1 MNNIYIYIFIMAGV
15 TYLIRAIP
23 LTLIKKKIENNFIKS
38 FLYYIPYVTLS
49 VIIFPSIL
57 HSTKSIYSAIVAFIT
72 AIILAFR
79 KTNMML
85 VAIISCLT
93 VFLLESFIFI

>member
-1 MNNIYIYIFIMAGV
+1 MNNIYVYIFIMAGV

-23 LTLIKKKIENNFIKS
+23 LTLIKKEIKNNFIKS
-38 FLYYIPYVTLS
+38 FLYYVPYVTLS
-49 VIIFPSIL
+49 VIIFPAILYSTNSII
-57 HSTKSIYSAIVAFIT
+57 SASIALIV

-85 VAIISCLT
+85 VAIISCLI
-93 VFLLESFIFI
+93 VYLSESFIFI